1 VNVGTGVFVLQNES
15 TLVAMQAA
23 SFASEDDFQRL
34 LAAFPELLA
43 GDQIDAEVPRRFM
56 LVAREQGIAS
66 EEGAGGRWSID
77 HLFLDQDGVPTLV
90 EVKRGTDT
98 RIRREVVGQMLD
110 YAANAVLHWPVDE
123 LRARFAARCAAEGA
137 EPGTVLRRLIGAVGA
152 AGAQDEA
159 FEGSERDEDAFWEQV
174 RTNLSAGRIRLL
186 FVADRIPSELRRI
199 VEFLNRQMRPA
210 EVLAIELR
218 QYEGQG
224 LKTLVPI
231 VLGQTQDAIQKK
243 GTTSRPA
250 LPKRAWDD
258 TALMAEIAEKADETA
273 VAASRAIVDW
283 ISRRA
288 DRVAYNSNPIWGWMG
303 AVFEKAGAEI
313 PLLRLHCDGSV
324 AVYFEYM
331 LHKPVFGDIARRQ
344 QLLDRLNTV
353 SGVRLPPDAV
363 SKRKTIPLKGF
374 TPEATS
380 HFLAVMDWFVTELRR
395 ESGVEPR
402 LSDEAS
408 LA

>member
-1 VNVGTGVFVLQNES
+1 MNVGTGVFVLQNES

-34 LAAFPELLA
+34 LASFPELLA

-66 EEGAGGRWSID
+66 EEGSSGRWSID

-110 YAANAVLHWPVDE
+110 YAANAVLHWPVDA
-123 LRARFAARCAAEGA
+123 LRARFAERCASEGN
-137 EPGTVLRRLIGAVGA
+137 EPDDVLSRLIGTESDGDV
-152 AGAQDEA
+152 
-159 FEGSERDEDAFWEQV
+159 FWEQV
-174 RTNLSAGRIRLL
+174 RANLSAGRVRLL

-231 VLGQTQDAIQKK
+231 VLGQTQEAIQKK
-243 GTTSRPA
+243 SSTSRPA
-250 LPKRAWDD
+250 LPKRAWDA
-258 TALMAEIAEKADETA
+258 TALMTEIIEKADETA

-283 ISRRA
+283 IGRRA
-288 DRVAYNSNPIWGWMG
+288 NRVTYNSNPVWGWMG
-303 AVFEKAGAEI
+303 AVFEKDGAEI
-313 PLLRLHCDGSV
+313 PLLRVHSDGSV

-344 QLLDRLNTV
+344 DLLDRLNAV
-353 SGVRLPPDAV
+353 PGVRLPPDAV
-363 SKRKTIPLKGF
+363 SKRKTIALKGF
-374 TPEATS
+374 TPAATS
-380 HFLAVMDWFVTELRR
+380 QFLAVMDWFVTELRHGIGAAQFS
-395 ESGVEPR
+395 ENDAP
-402 LSDEAS
+402 A
-408 LA
+408 A

>member
-123 LRARFAARCAAEGA
+123 LRARFAERCASEGA
-137 EPGTVLRRLIGAVGA
+137 EPDIVLGRLIGA
-152 AGAQDEA
+152 
-159 FEGSERDEDAFWEQV
+159 EGDGDVFWEQV

-199 VEFLNRQMRPA
+199 VEFLNRQMRPV

-231 VLGQTQDAIQKK
+231 VLGQTQEAVQKK
-243 GTTSRPA
+243 GGGARATEA
-250 LPKRAWDD
+250 KRQWDEASLLADMGDMVEKNSPEIVEVAQLLVAWIRRNATLVDFND
-258 TALMAEIAEKADETA
+258 NPRWASMMPQFE
-273 VAASRAIVDW
+273 VAGSLV
-283 ISRRA
+283 
-288 DRVAYNSNPIWGWMG
+288 PGP
-303 AVFEKAGAEI
+303 F
-313 PLLRLHCDGSV
+313 RLWSDGMLNLT
-324 AVYFEYM
+324 FQYM
-331 LHKPVFGDIARRQ
+331 LDRPVFGDAGRREEMRR
-344 QLLDRLNTV
+344 RLNLIP
-353 SGVRLPPDAV
+353 GIALKEDAV
-363 SKRKTIPLKGF
+363 SKRPTIQL
-374 TPEATS
+374 AVLAS
-380 HFLAVMDWFVTELRR
+380 ASSMDAFLAVMDWFVTELRNEGGAER
-395 ESGVEPR
+395 QSLTEP
-402 LSDEAS
+402 LTP
-408 LA
+408 

>member
-1 VNVGTGVFVLQNES
+1 MNVGTGVFVLQNES

-34 LAAFPELLA
+34 LASFPELLA

-90 EVKRGTDT
+90 EVKRGADT

-110 YAANAVLHWPVDE
+110 YAANAVLHWPVDA
-123 LRARFAARCAAEGA
+123 LRARFAERCASEGN
-137 EPGTVLRRLIGAVGA
+137 EPASVLSRLIGVESDG
-152 AGAQDEA
+152 
-159 FEGSERDEDAFWEQV
+159 DAFWEQV
-174 RTNLSAGRIRLL
+174 RTNLAAGRIRLL

-231 VLGQTQDAIQKK
+231 VLGQTQDAVQKK
-243 GTTSRPA
+243 GGAARVA
-250 LPKRAWDD
+250 QAKRQWDRASLLAD
-258 TALMAEIAEKADETA
+258 MAEKNAPEIVA
-273 VAASRAIVDW
+273 VANSLIAWIDRNATRIEFNDNPRWASMMPQFDI
-283 ISRRA
+283 
-288 DRVAYNSNPIWGWMG
+288 
-303 AVFEKAGAEI
+303 AGSLV
-313 PLLRLHCDGSV
+313 PGPFRLWSDGMINLT
-324 AVYFEYM
+324 FQYM
-331 LHKPVFGDIARRQ
+331 LDRPVFGDAHRREEMRR
-344 QLLDRLNTV
+344 RLNLIPGVTLREDAITKRPTV
-353 SGVRLPPDAV
+353 QLAILAAAGALNA
-363 SKRKTIPLKGF
+363 
-374 TPEATS
+374 
-380 HFLAVMDWFVTELRR
+380 FLAVMDWFVAELKQT
-395 ESGVEPR
+395 GQ
-402 LSDEAS
+402 AS
-408 LA
+408 APTMDDVPIA

>member
-1 VNVGTGVFVLQNES
+1 MLQNDS
-15 TLVAMQAA
+15 TLVAMRAA

-34 LAAFPELLA
+34 LASFPELLA
-43 GDQIDAEVPRRFM
+43 GDQIDADAPRRFM

-123 LRARFAARCAAEGA
+123 LRARFAERCASESL
-137 EPGTVLRRLIGAVGA
+137 EPGIVLSRLIGV
-152 AGAQDEA
+152 ES
-159 FEGSERDEDAFWEQV
+159 EGDAFWELV
-174 RTNLSAGRIRLL
+174 RANLAAGRIRLL

-199 VEFLNRQMRPA
+199 VEFLNRQMQPA

-243 GTTSRPA
+243 GATSRPA
-250 LPKRAWDD
+250 LPKRQWDE
-258 TALMAEIAEKADETA
+258 ASLMAEITEKADETA
-273 VAASRAIVDW
+273 VAASRTIVNW
-283 ISRRA
+283 ISQRA
-288 DRVAYNSNPIWGWMG
+288 DRVAYNANPIWGWMG

-313 PLLRLHCDGSV
+313 SLLRLHSDGSV

-344 QLLDRLNTV
+344 QLLDHLNTV
-353 SGVRLPPDAV
+353 PGVRLPPDAV
-363 SKRKTIPLKGF
+363 SKRKTIPLNGF

-380 HFLAVMDWFVTELRR
+380 RFLAVMDWFVTELRHD
-395 ESGVEPR
+395 GGAEPQ
-402 LSDEAS
+402 SQEETYSA
-408 LA
+408 

>member
-1 VNVGTGVFVLQNES
+1 MNVGTGVFVLQNES

-23 SFASEDDFQRL
+23 SFASEDHFQRL
-34 LAAFPELLA
+34 LASFPELLA

-110 YAANAVLHWPVDE
+110 YAANAVLHWPVDA
-123 LRARFAARCAAEGA
+123 LRARFAERCASEGN
-137 EPGTVLRRLIGAVGA
+137 EPSDVLSRLIGVE
-152 AGAQDEA
+152 QD
-159 FEGSERDEDAFWEQV
+159 GDVFWEQV
-174 RTNLSAGRIRLL
+174 RANLSAGRIRLL

-231 VLGQTQDAIQKK
+231 VLGQTQEAIQKK
-243 GTTSRPA
+243 SSTSRPA
-250 LPKRAWDD
+250 LPKRAWDA
-258 TALMAEIAEKADETA
+258 TALMTEIIEKADETA

-283 ISRRA
+283 IGRRA
-288 DRVAYNSNPIWGWMG
+288 DRTTYNSNPVWGWMG
-303 AVFEKAGAEI
+303 AVFEKDGAEI
-313 PLLRLHCDGSV
+313 PLLRVHSDGSV

-344 QLLDRLNTV
+344 DLLDRLNAV
-353 SGVRLPPDAV
+353 PGVRLPPDAV
-363 SKRKTIPLKGF
+363 SKRKTIALKGF
-374 TPEATS
+374 TPAATS
-380 HFLAVMDWFVTELRR
+380 QFLAAMDWFVTELRHGGGAAQTS
-395 ESGVEPR
+395 ENDTP
-402 LSDEAS
+402 A
-408 LA
+408 A

>member
-1 VNVGTGVFVLQNES
+1 MNVGTGVFVLQNES

-34 LAAFPELLA
+34 LASFPELLA

-110 YAANAVLHWPVDE
+110 YAANAVLHWPVDA
-123 LRARFAARCAAEGA
+123 LRARFAERCASEGN
-137 EPGTVLRRLIGAVGA
+137 EPNDVLSRLIGVESDG
-152 AGAQDEA
+152 DV
-159 FEGSERDEDAFWEQV
+159 FWDQV
-174 RTNLSAGRIRLL
+174 RANLSAGRVRLL

-231 VLGQTQDAIQKK
+231 VLGQTQEAIQKK
-243 GTTSRPA
+243 SSTSRPA
-250 LPKRAWDD
+250 LPKRAWDA
-258 TALMAEIAEKADETA
+258 TALMTEIIEKADETA

-283 ISRRA
+283 IGRRA
-288 DRVAYNSNPIWGWMG
+288 DRVTYNSNPVWGWMG
-303 AVFEKAGAEI
+303 AVFEKDGAEI
-313 PLLRLHCDGSV
+313 PLLRVHSDGSV

-344 QLLDRLNTV
+344 DLLDRLNAV
-353 SGVRLPPDAV
+353 PGVRLPPDAV
-363 SKRKTIPLKGF
+363 SKRKTIALKGF
-374 TPEATS
+374 TPAATS
-380 HFLAVMDWFVTELRR
+380 QFLAVMDWFVTELRHGGGAAQTS
-395 ESGVEPR
+395 ENDTP
-402 LSDEAS
+402 A
-408 LA
+408 A

>member
-1 VNVGTGVFVLQNES
+1 
-15 TLVAMQAA
+15 
-23 SFASEDDFQRL
+23 
-34 LAAFPELLA
+34 
-43 GDQIDAEVPRRFM
+43 M
-56 LVAREQGIAS
+56 LG
-66 EEGAGGRWSID
+66 
-77 HLFLDQDGVPTLV
+77 
-90 EVKRGTDT
+90 
-98 RIRREVVGQMLD
+98 
-110 YAANAVLHWPVDE
+110 
-123 LRARFAARCAAEGA
+123 
-137 EPGTVLRRLIGAVGA
+137 RLIGA
-152 AGAQDEA
+152 
-159 FEGSERDEDAFWEQV
+159 EGDGDVFWEQV

-231 VLGQTQDAIQKK
+231 VLGQTQEAVQKK
-243 GTTSRPA
+243 GGGARATEA
-250 LPKRAWDD
+250 KRQWDEASLLAD
-258 TALMAEIAEKADETA
+258 MAEKNGPEIVE
-273 VAASRAIVDW
+273 VAQLLVAW
-283 ISRRA
+283 ITRNA

-344 QLLDRLNTV
+344 QLLDRLNAV
-353 SGVRLPPDAV
+353 PGVRLPPDAV

-380 HFLAVMDWFVTELRR
+380 HFLAVMDWFVTELRHEGGAER
-395 ESGVEPR
+395 KSLTEP
-402 LSDEAS
+402 LTP
-408 LA
+408 